1 MDIKEIYNQIGCAGI
16 ALVIIGVFALYITVW
31 NFLYLRGVLSKF
43 KKHFHGMDQ
52 AIPERIRRYFGESTN
67 PLECIVR
74 DIVMTHGAHSDDI
87 RAEVAYLFHKHFKPV
102 NNALTWLKL
111 ISAVSPLLGLLGTV
125 IGMVTVFRT
134 ISENVSPDP
143 TMLAGGI
150 WTALITTVMG
160 LVVAIPALIAYYYL
174 MLKVKELRI
183 EAVEYSYRALNIRRE
198 PCRCAQKMEED
209 EQKAA

>member
-87 RAEVAYLFHKHFKPV
+87 RAEVAYL
-102 NNALTWLKL
+102 LSL
-111 ISAVSPLLGLLGTV
+111 IH
-125 IGMVTVFRT
+125 
-134 ISENVSPDP
+134 ISEP
-143 TMLAGGI
+143 TR
-150 WTALITTVMG
+150 
-160 LVVAIPALIAYYYL
+160 P
-174 MLKVKELRI
+174 
-183 EAVEYSYRALNIRRE
+183 
-198 PCRCAQKMEED
+198 
-209 EQKAA
+209 

>member
-1 MDIKEIYNQIGCAGI
+1 MNK
-16 ALVIIGVFALYITVW
+16 VT
-31 NFLYLRGVLSKF
+31 
-43 KKHFHGMDQ
+43 
-52 AIPERIRRYFGESTN
+52 PERVRRYFGESTN

-134 ISENVSPDP
+134 ISENASPDP

-160 LVVAIPALIAYYYL
+160 LVVAIPALMAYYYL

-198 PCRCAQKMEED
+198 PCRCAQNLEEI

>member
-1 MDIKEIYNQIGCAGI
+1 MDFKEIYNLIGFAGV

-31 NFLYLRGVLSKF
+31 NFLYLRGVLSRF
-43 KKHFHGMDQ
+43 KKHFHGMDK
-52 AIPERIRRYFGESTN
+52 ATPERIRRYFGESTN

-125 IGMVTVFRT
+125 VGMVAVFRT
-134 ISENVSPDP
+134 ISENLSPDP
-143 TMLAGGI
+143 
-150 WTALITTVMG
+150 TTVMG
-160 LVVAIPALIAYYYL
+160 LVVAIPALMAYYYL

-198 PCRCAQKMEED
+198 PCRCAQRLEDD

>member
-1 MDIKEIYNQIGCAGI
+1 MHRARYSHDARRSLRRHSCGSSLLVPQAFQASEQCADL
-16 ALVIIGVFALYITVW
+16 AQV
-31 NFLYLRGVLSKF
+31 NF
-43 KKHFHGMDQ
+43 
-52 AIPERIRRYFGESTN
+52 RRF
-67 PLECIVR
+67 
-74 DIVMTHGAHSDDI
+74 
-87 RAEVAYLFHKHFKPV
+87 
-102 NNALTWLKL
+102 
-111 ISAVSPLLGLLGTV
+111 SAAGPLGTV

-160 LVVAIPALIAYYYL
+160 LVVAIPALMAYYYL